1 MGEEEMGLAQKAA
14 ADGAGG
20 LGQQMPTVEEIAQL
34 LMQGITPEELAEAG
48 VPTQL
53 IQQAIAMAQQ
63 MAQVP
68 QQQQQQQQVEP
79 TQGLAGK
86 AAMGM

>member
-1 MGEEEMGLAQKAA
+1 MGEDEMGLAQKAA
-14 ADGAGG
+14 AEGVGG
-20 LGQQMPTVEEIAQL
+20 MGQQMPTVEEIAQL

-53 IQQAIAMAQQ
+53 IEQAIALAKQ
-63 MAQVP
+63 MAQAP
-68 QQQQQQQQVEP
+68 QQQPQSVP

-86 AAMGM
+86 ATMGM

>member
-1 MGEEEMGLAQKAA
+1 
-14 ADGAGG
+14 
-20 LGQQMPTVEEIAQL
+20 
-34 LMQGITPEELAEAG
+34 MQGITPEELAEAG

-53 IQQAIAMAQQ
+53 IQQAITMAQQ
-63 MAQVP
+63 MAQAP
-68 QQQQQQQQVEP
+68 QQQQQQPMGP

>member
-1 MGEEEMGLAQKAA
+1 MGEEEIGLAQKAA
-14 ADGAGG
+14 AEGAGG

-53 IQQAIAMAQQ
+53 IEQAIALAKQ
-63 MAQVP
+63 MAQAP
-68 QQQQQQQQVEP
+68 QQQPQQQVEP
-79 TQGLAGK
+79 AQGLAGK

>member
-1 MGEEEMGLAQKAA
+1 
-14 ADGAGG
+14 
-20 LGQQMPTVEEIAQL
+20 MPTVEEIAQL

-53 IQQAIAMAQQ
+53 IEQAIAMAKQ
-63 MAQVP
+63 MSQAP
-68 QQQQQQQQVEP
+68 QQQQVAP
-79 TQGLAGK
+79 AQGLAGK

>member
-14 ADGAGG
+14 AEGTGG
-20 LGQQMPTVEEIAQL
+20 IGQQMPTVEELAQL

-53 IQQAIAMAQQ
+53 IEQAIALAKQ
-63 MAQVP
+63 MAQAP
-68 QQQQQQQQVEP
+68 QQPQAVP

>member
-20 LGQQMPTVEEIAQL
+20 MGQQMPTLEELVQL

-63 MAQVP
+63 MAQAP
-68 QQQQQQQQVEP
+68 QQQQALP
-79 TQGLAGK
+79 AQGLAGK

>member
-14 ADGAGG
+14 AEGAGG
-20 LGQQMPTVEEIAQL
+20 IGQQMPTVEELAQL
-34 LMQGITPEELAEAG
+34 LMQGITPEELAAAG

-53 IQQAIAMAQQ
+53 IEQAIALAKQ
-63 MAQVP
+63 MAQAP
-68 QQQQQQQQVEP
+68 QQPQAIP
-79 TQGLAGK
+79 AQGLAGK

>member
-1 MGEEEMGLAQKAA
+1 MGEEEIGLAQKAA
-14 ADGAGG
+14 AEGAGG

-53 IQQAIAMAQQ
+53 IEQAIALAKQ
-63 MAQVP
+63 MSQDP
-68 QQQQQQQQVEP
+68 QQQQQQPMGP

>member
-53 IQQAIAMAQQ
+53 IEQAIALAKQ
-63 MAQVP
+63 MAQAP
-68 QQQQQQQQVEP
+68 QQQQQPMGP

-86 AAMGM
+86 VAGWFK

>member
-14 ADGAGG
+14 AEGAGSM
-20 LGQQMPTVEEIAQL
+20 GQQMPTVEELAQL
-34 LMQGITPEELAEAG
+34 LMQGITPEELAAAG

-53 IQQAIAMAQQ
+53 IEQAIALAKQ
-63 MAQVP
+63 MAQAP
-68 QQQQQQQQVEP
+68 QQQPPQAIP
-79 TQGLAGK
+79 AQGLAGK

>member
-1 MGEEEMGLAQKAA
+1 MGEEEIGLAQKAA
-14 ADGAGG
+14 AEGAGG

-53 IQQAIAMAQQ
+53 IEQAIAMAKQ
-63 MAQVP
+63 MAQAP
-68 QQQQQQQQVEP
+68 QQQQQQQQVAP
-79 TQGLAGK
+79 AQGLAGK

>member
-14 ADGAGG
+14 AEGAGG
-20 LGQQMPTVEEIAQL
+20 MGQQMPTLEELVQL

-53 IQQAIAMAQQ
+53 IEQAIAMAQQ
-63 MAQVP
+63 MAQAP
-68 QQQQQQQQVEP
+68 QQQQQAAP